1 MDREAVIFRGSHMMN
16 TEASYVERRS
26 QSHQLIDE
34 LITLRTEMLTLYG
47 TLATSRPFLGN
58 SDVPE
63 LVQEFCQSLVD
74 YTADAHFRLY
84 RFIDEKKERR
94 RGAMDTAQAI
104 YPKIAETTDIILAF
118 NDKYDNKEHCEES
131 LSALE
136 KDLSYLG
143 EVLAD
148 RIEHEDRL
156 VNVLKETRI

>member
-1 MDREAVIFRGSHMMN
+1 MIN
-16 TEASYVERRS
+16 TEASYIERRS
-26 QSHQLIDE
+26 QSHQMIDE
-34 LITLRTEMLTLYG
+34 LIMLRTEMLTLYG

-58 SDVPE
+58 GGVPE

-84 RFIDEKKERR
+84 SFIAEKKERR
-94 RGAMDTAQAI
+94 RGVMTIAQAI

-118 NDKYDNKEHCEES
+118 NDKYDNKQHCEES
-131 LSALE
+131 LNALE

-156 VNVLKETRI
+156 VNILKASRA